1 MCKIP
6 PLSFLIIIILC
17 TIAAGDEINTIDNE
31 YPRIKIGFSE
41 RLRLVTWD
49 NAITLADSA
58 EGTNTFTR
66 HRTSVMGRFFLD
78 RNIEFGVKLTNEFR
92 YYFVPETRD
101 FDLDEIFFDQ
111 LYIKWHNKYLLPGT
125 LTIGRQNIILGEG
138 FVVMEGHPLDGSRSI
153 YFNAVRYDWEINNNK
168 KLTLFYSYQPETDE
182 QLPII
187 HERDQAL
194 VEQPEEGIAAYF
206 EGDFGANN
214 IHAYYIRKNVNPNE
228 DGPQSE
234 WSLNNIGLRLSRPL
248 IEELS
253 VSGEGVYQFGEYQM
267 HGDMEYGTIKH
278 DCSAFAGHIH
288 FDYKTNWN
296 SYLPQTLIGG
306 SFYYSG
312 TDPNTD
318 DIESWFPL
326 FERWP
331 KWSESYIYTMIREQ
345 GVAWRTNITSLYGQ
359 VKFAFDENLKFN
371 LAYHHLWANEGMSA
385 GSIEE
390 TLLGG
395 PGKDRGNLV
404 IGKFI
409 YNIDSHFSG
418 HFLWEWFD
426 PGDFYFP
433 DADSYSWVRAELMY
447 RL

>member
-6 PLSFLIIIILC
+6 LLSFLIIIILC

-58 EGTNTFTR
+58 GGTNTFTR
-66 HRTSVMGRFFLD
+66 HRTSVMGQFFIDPEMELGLK
-78 RNIEFGVKLTNEFR
+78 FTNEFR
-92 YYFVPETRD
+92 YHFVPEDRD
-101 FDLDEIFFDQ
+101 FNLNEIFIDQ
-111 LYIKWHNKYLLPGT
+111 LYFKWHNQHYLPGT
-125 LTIGRQNIILGEG
+125 LTVGRQNIMLGEG
-138 FVVMEGHPLDGSRSI
+138 FVVFDGSPLDGSRCA
-153 YFNAVRYDWEINNNK
+153 YFNAIRYDWDITSDK
-168 KLTLFYSYQPETDE
+168 QLVMFYCNQPETDDI
-182 QLPII
+182 LPII
-187 HERDQAL
+187 NEQDQPL
-194 VEQPEEGIAAYF
+194 IEQPEEAFAAYF
-206 EGDFGANN
+206 MGDIGVNN
-214 IHAYYIRKNVNPNE
+214 IHAYYIRKNIDPLESVA
-228 DGPQSE
+228 SAE
-234 WSLNNIGLRLSRPL
+234 WSTNTIGLRLSRPL
-248 IEELS
+248 NEKMS
-253 VSGEGVYQFGEYQM
+253 FSGEGAFQFGDFTDIDNAEN
-267 HGDMEYGTIKH
+267 
-278 DCSAFAGHIH
+278 DCSALGGHVH
-288 FDYKTNWN
+288 FDYKTGWD
-296 SYLPQTLIGG
+296 SYLPRTILMG
-306 SFYYSG
+306 SFYFSG
-312 TDPNTD
+312 NDPDTD

-371 LAYHHLWANEGMSA
+371 LAYHHLWANEDMSA

-390 TLLGG
+390 TLFGG